1 MADDVCTQER
11 VITAGKKLP
20 FARAVTSPRHGTD
33 YQPTIAE
40 AVELQFVVPIR
51 RVLAHL
57 PRTTT
62 SINFPSK
69 LFPLIHLIRCS
80 RLLEFSNIDEIFRL
94 G

>member
-20 FARAVTSPRHGTD
+20 FAVTSPRHGTD

-40 AVELQFVVPIR
+40 AVEPELQFVVPIR

-57 PRTTT
+57 PRTTYLDQ
-62 SINFPSK
+62 FPFQTVSFNPLNP
-69 LFPLIHLIRCS
+69 LFAIS
-80 RLLEFSNIDEIFRL
+80 RLEYFR
-94 G
+94 